1 MGRRCTYLPA
11 HVVDGMISVVIP
23 AYNEERALPATL
35 RQLFEQAGS
44 YEVIVVDGE
53 ATIEPAKS
61 FGAGRSIVDCRPR
74 SRS

>member
-35 RQLFEQAGS
+35 RRLFEQAGS
-44 YEVIVVDGE
+44 
-53 ATIEPAKS
+53 
-61 FGAGRSIVDCRPR
+61 
-74 SRS
+74 